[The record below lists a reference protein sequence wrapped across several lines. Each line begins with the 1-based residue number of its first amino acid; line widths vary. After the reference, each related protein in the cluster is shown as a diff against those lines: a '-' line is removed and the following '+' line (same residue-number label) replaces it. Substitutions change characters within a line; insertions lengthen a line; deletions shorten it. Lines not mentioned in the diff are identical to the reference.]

1 MSLRKN
7 VYTNSFRF
15 NSDNTTD
22 IAGIT
27 LFKQVLEREY
37 FCNAN
42 VSSYSSNDNSIN
54 LVIEMNF
61 NFEFIEILNTMS
73 MYQCKEN
80 KTEIRNTIKS
90 TAFNNALEELKQK
103 NDQTIDIEEL
113 NIYMNKCSYI
123 IHKIY
128 SQSIPDQI
136 ESILEKII
144 SHHTYFPL
152 LFKELP
158 YEVFIPVLEE
168 NQLAEV
174 KKGLAK
180 KDDYFKFWG
189 LYFQTE
195 NDAIIYNL
203 EHKEILKN
211 DLFLL
216 SH

>member
-22 IAGIT
+22 ITGIT

-54 LVIEMNF
+54 LVIEMDF
-61 NFEFIEILNTMS
+61 NFEFIEILYTIS
-73 MYQCKEN
+73 MYKCKEN
-80 KTEIRNTIKS
+80 KTENRNIIKL

-168 NQLAEV
+168 NQLTEV

-189 LYFQTE
+189 LYFLSE

-203 EHKEILKN
+203 EHKEIIKN

>member
-27 LFKQVLEREY
+27 SFKQVLEREY

-54 LVIEMNF
+54 LVIEMDF
-61 NFEFIEILNTMS
+61 NFEFIEIFNTMS
-73 MYQCKEN
+73 MYKLKEN
-80 KTEIRNTIKS
+80 KTEIRNIIKL
-90 TAFNNALEELKQK
+90 TAFNNALEELRQK

-189 LYFQTE
+189 LYFQSE
-195 NDAIIYNL
+195 NDATIYNL
-203 EHKEILKN
+203 EHKEIIKN